1 MEMLDLGIVTFVTGW
16 VTVIWQETATP
27 LFAVAVTM
35 QVPAFLPVTRPREST
50 VAIFLSEEVHVILLL
65 VASAGRTAAA
75 WEMRYPLS
83 AVASLMLS
91 AMEVTG

>member
-1 MEMLDLGIVTFVTGW
+1 MLTLVTGW

-50 VAIFLSEEVHVILLL
+50 EAIFLSEEVHVSFLL
-65 VASAGRTAAA
+65 VASAGRTSAAR
-75 WEMRYPLS
+75 EMRSPLS
-83 AVASLMLS
+83 TVASLALS